1 MPCLK
6 DKRKQQNKTKQKS
19 GPVWKY
25 FGFFYKRVGK
35 PNLSTALSNS
45 IVWECFSW
53 YGIIL
58 EILLKYSGNRTSILW
73 RRFSFSSVTGL
84 QLLGRCIVA

>member
-6 DKRKQQNKTKQKS
+6 DKQKQQNKTKQNNNLDLY
-19 GPVWKY
+19 GNI

-45 IVWECFSW
+45 IAWECFSW

-58 EILLKYSGNRTSILW
+58 EILLKYSGNKTSI
-73 RRFSFSSVTGL
+73 
-84 QLLGRCIVA
+84 Q